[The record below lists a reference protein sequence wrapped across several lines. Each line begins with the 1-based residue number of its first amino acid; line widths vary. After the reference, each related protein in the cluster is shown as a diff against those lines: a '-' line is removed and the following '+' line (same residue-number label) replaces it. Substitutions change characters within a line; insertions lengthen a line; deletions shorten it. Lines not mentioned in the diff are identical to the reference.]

1 MPLTWK
7 LAVANVRHSVRHYSI
22 YFVTLAFGACMLYSF
37 CSADDYLQVLVLS
50 PEMQY
55 VEGEVG
61 KYIPPFG
68 FFIALVF
75 MFLVAYANRMLVRR
89 RKHEFAFYRLMGMS
103 GWRVG
108 RILFCEC
115 MVVGVVALA
124 AGIAAGIVLSPV
136 FGMLT
141 AYAFVA
147 EWRPAFTFSLVGV
160 GATTASFV
168 LVMLAAIL
176 ASQREV
182 RRHGIAELMMA
193 DRKVEKVAAR
203 TGKATRRSLVI
214 GLVLLGN
221 VYLCCA
227 VPYLQALFLMFL
239 IPMCAAACLGTFL
252 VLRYAASRLPEI
264 LRRMRSFYL
273 HGLNCFVVRQVE
285 SKVVS
290 TCGALT
296 WVSALVAVGICMMG
310 MGLGFRLA
318 VDIVGTAPDGLPS
331 VGYAPVSFVGIYYG
345 ATFLVAAAAILALQ
359 QLSEAADNEGR
370 YASLRRIGASDAML
384 SKAVFGQVA
393 TYFCVPGAMAL
404 VHDVFGFAI
413 TGTILRGFTGMP
425 DDIVWRSLSSTL
437 AITFALLC
445 GYLILTFASCRH
457 LAIPSVGE
465 AGA

>member
-1 MPLTWK
+1 M
-7 LAVANVRHSVRHYSI
+7 RHYSI

-37 CSADDYLQVLVLS
+37 CSADDYLQVLTLS

-61 KYIPPFG
+61 KFIPPFG

-89 RKHEFAFYRLMGMS
+89 RKREFAFYRLMGMS

-115 MVVGVVALA
+115 TIVGAVALA
-124 AGIAAGIVLSPV
+124 VGIVAGIVLSPV

-147 EWRPAFTFSLVGV
+147 EWRPALTFSPVGV
-160 GATTASFV
+160 GATAASFA
-168 LVMLAAIL
+168 LVTLVAIL

-182 RRHGIAELMMA
+182 RRHGIAELMVA
-193 DRKVEKVAAR
+193 DRKVEQVAAR
-203 TGKATRRSLVI
+203 TGKATRRSLVV
-214 GLVLLGN
+214 GLVLLGD

-227 VPYLQALFLMFL
+227 FPLLQALFLMFL

-252 VLRYAASRLPEI
+252 VLRYVASRLPEI
-264 LRRMRSFYL
+264 LRCVRSFYL

-296 WVSALVAVGICMMG
+296 WVSALVAVGVCMMG
-310 MGLGFRLA
+310 MGLGFRVA
-318 VDIVGTAPDGLPS
+318 VDLVGTAPDGLPS
-331 VGYAPVSFVGIYYG
+331 ASYAPVSFVGIYYG

-359 QLSEAADNEGR
+359 QLSEADENAGR
-370 YASLRRIGASDAML
+370 YASLRRMGCPESML
-384 SKAVFGQVA
+384 GSAVFGQVA
-393 TYFCVPGAMAL
+393 TYFCVPGAMAV
-404 VHDVFGFAI
+404 VHDAFGFAI
-413 TGTILRGFTGMP
+413 TGAILVGFAGLGGGDALRILLT
-425 DDIVWRSLSSTL
+425 TL
-437 AITFALLC
+437 AGTLAVLGCYLVATFVACRRTAL
-445 GYLILTFASCRH
+445 A
-457 LAIPSVGE
+457 
-465 AGA
+465 